1 MSSDVDSAPQAG
13 IAPEWNCVSA
23 CPRMSYML
31 LRSQWRDFAAVTSSV
46 AVLGL
51 GLGSTMPLTA
61 LVLNQ
66 RGFSSAIIA
75 WMIAASALGGVVG
88 TIASPRM
95 TLRHGRRKVMLA
107 CVFLATLSVMPL
119 QYSNSLAVWAASRF
133 VFGLSMAPLFVLGEA
148 WINAIPGDAVR
159 GRIVAI
165 YTTCFTLC
173 QVTGPLLTQF
183 LTHFP
188 QTMFVIAGGIFLLG
202 APGIAL
208 AREDDR
214 SAASSGDT
222 LSSKNSGAGWLAIVR
237 LAPGII
243 AGAALFAAFD
253 TVVLSF
259 LPLTALENGFS
270 QALALG
276 AVSITFAGDAGL
288 QIVAGACADR
298 FGRARVQ
305 SICGVL
311 LCVMLPVLPFVL
323 RIHFLWVIYLFV
335 LGGIAGAIY
344 TLSLVASG
352 EKFHGAALV
361 RTSGLI
367 ALTWNMAAT
376 AAPLATGIGAYWLGT
391 YAWVA
396 VLWVLAIGFLISENA
411 AAWWPISRLPR
422 GAPGNQPPEGVD

>member
-1 MSSDVDSAPQAG
+1 
-13 IAPEWNCVSA
+13 
-23 CPRMSYML
+23 MSYML

-46 AVLGL
+46 AILGL

-66 RGFSSAIIA
+66 RGFSSTIIA
-75 WMIAASALGGVVG
+75 WMIAATALGGVIG
-88 TIASPRM
+88 TIGSPRM
-95 TLRHGRRKVMLA
+95 TLRHGRRKVMLG
-107 CVFLATLSVMPL
+107 CVLLASLSVMPL
-119 QYSNSLAVWAASRF
+119 QFADSLTVWAALRF
-133 VFGLSMAPLFVLGEA
+133 IFGLSMAPLFVLGEA
-148 WINAIPGDAVR
+148 WINTLPGDAVR

-173 QVTGPLLTQF
+173 QVAGPLMTQL

-188 QTMFVIAGGIFLLG
+188 KSMFGIAGGIFLLG

-208 AREDDR
+208 ARDEGR
-214 SAASSGDT
+214 SADSSGDAAT
-222 LSSKNSGAGWLAIVR
+222 AKNGGAGWLAIVR

-253 TVVLSF
+253 AVVLSF
-259 LPLTALENGFS
+259 LPLTALENGFG

-288 QIVAGACADR
+288 QIVAGVCADR

-305 SICGVL
+305 STCALL
-311 LCVMLPVLPFVL
+311 LCVMLPALPLML
-323 RIHFLWVIYLFV
+323 RIRYLWVIYLFV
-335 LGGIAGAIY
+335 LGGVAGAIY
-344 TLSLVASG
+344 TLSLVAGG
-352 EKFHGAALV
+352 EKFRGAALV

-367 ALTWNMAAT
+367 ALTWNVAAT
-376 AAPLATGIGAYWLGT
+376 AAPLATGIGARWMGT

-396 VLWVLAIGFLISENA
+396 VLWVMAIGFLVSENA
-411 AAWWPISRLPR
+411 AAWWPISRLPG
-422 GAPGNQPPEGVD
+422 GAPRSPPPAGGD

>member
-1 MSSDVDSAPQAG
+1 
-13 IAPEWNCVSA
+13 
-23 CPRMSYML
+23 MSYML
-31 LRSQWRDFAAVTSSV
+31 KRSQWRDFAAVTSSV

-66 RGFSSAIIA
+66 RGFSSEIIA

-95 TLRHGRRKVMLA
+95 TLRHGRRKVMLG
-107 CVFLATLSVMPL
+107 CVLLATLSVIPL
-119 QYSNSLAVWAASRF
+119 QYANSLPIWAALRF

-148 WINAIPGDAVR
+148 WINALPGDSVR

-165 YTTCFTLC
+165 YTTCFTVC
-173 QVTGPLLTQF
+173 QVTGPLMTQF

-188 QTMFVIAGGIFLLG
+188 ASMFVIAGGIFLLG
-202 APGIAL
+202 VPGIAL
-208 AREDDR
+208 AREEGR
-214 SAASSGDT
+214 SADSSGDT
-222 LSSKNSGAGWLAIVR
+222 AVPKNGGAGWFAIVR

-259 LPLTALENGFS
+259 LPLTALQTGFS

-288 QIVAGACADR
+288 QFVAGVFADR

-305 SICGVL
+305 TICAVL
-311 LCVMLPVLPFVL
+311 LCVLLPVLPLVL
-323 RIHFLWVIYLFV
+323 RVRYLWVIYLFV
-335 LGGIAGAIY
+335 LGGVAGAIY

-367 ALTWNMAAT
+367 ALTWNVAAT
-376 AAPLATGIGAYWLGT
+376 AAPLATGFGARWMGT

-396 VLWVLAIGFLISENA
+396 VLWALAVGFLISENA

-422 GAPGNQPPEGVD
+422 GAPRSPPPEGVD

>member
-1 MSSDVDSAPQAG
+1 
-13 IAPEWNCVSA
+13 
-23 CPRMSYML
+23 MSYML

-66 RGFSSAIIA
+66 RGFGGTIIA

-95 TLRHGRRKVMLA
+95 TLRHGRRKVMLG
-107 CVFLATLSVMPL
+107 CVMLATLSVMPL
-119 QYSNSLAVWAASRF
+119 QYASSLPVWAALRF
-133 VFGLSMAPLFVLGEA
+133 VFGLSIAPLFVLGEA
-148 WINAIPGDAVR
+148 WINTLPGDSVR

-165 YTTCFTLC
+165 YTTCFTVC

-188 QTMFVIAGGIFLLG
+188 ETMFVIAGGIFLLG

-208 AREDDR
+208 AREEGHP
-214 SAASSGDT
+214 AAVGADAGIA
-222 LSSKNSGAGWLAIVR
+222 KNAGAGWFAIVR
-237 LAPGII
+237 IAPGII

-253 TVVLSF
+253 AVVLSF
-259 LPLTALENGFS
+259 LPLTALEIGFT
-270 QALALG
+270 QALALA

-288 QIVAGACADR
+288 QIVAGMSADR

-305 SICGVL
+305 STCAVL
-311 LCVMLPVLPFVL
+311 LCVLLPVLPLVL
-323 RIHFLWVIYLFV
+323 RIRYLWVIYLFV

-352 EKFHGAALV
+352 ERFHGAALV

-367 ALTWNMAAT
+367 ALTWNISAT
-376 AAPLATGIGAYWLGT
+376 AAPLATGIGARWMGT

-396 VLWVLAIGFLISENA
+396 VLWMMVIGFLISEHA
-411 AAWWPISRLPR
+411 AAWWPISRLPG
-422 GAPGNQPPEGVD
+422 GASQNPPPAGGD